1 VGKLAMAS
9 LVGTTIEWYDFQLY
23 GMAAAVAFDKLFFP
37 NLSQLAGTLA
47 SFAIFSVGFIA
58 RPLGGLL
65 FGHFGDRIGRRSTL
79 LVALLLTGISTF
91 LVGVLPTYAS
101 VGAAAPIALVVL
113 RVLGGIG
120 LGGEWGGAVLL
131 SVEHAPPN
139 RRGLYGSF
147 PQIGSPAGFLLATA
161 VFAIVTQLPDDQFL
175 SWGWRV
181 PFLLSAVLVVL
192 GLFIRT
198 QIAEPPA
205 LARAQERVRAS
216 RLPLVEVVRT
226 HPKQVLLSIGAFLV
240 TSGGYYVYATYM
252 VSYGTDQLQLSATT
266 MLIGGIVFSV
276 GGLIGSLVFSAWSD
290 RVGRRPVF
298 IVAAAFTALYA
309 FPLFW
314 LVELQSAPIVWLA
327 QGLGGLANGAL
338 YGLMGALTA
347 EMFDPRVRYT
357 GASIGQQVSAA
368 AVGGTTPL
376 IVTAL
381 VAEAGSYWPAPAW
394 LAALSLISLL
404 CVYMSRETGKDRS
417 VDAAISS
424 PAASPAPAGE
434 PS

>member
-1 VGKLAMAS
+1 M
-9 LVGTTIEWYDFQLY
+9 
-23 GMAAAVAFDKLFFP
+23 
-37 NLSQLAGTLA
+37 
-47 SFAIFSVGFIA
+47 
-58 RPLGGLL
+58 
-65 FGHFGDRIGRRSTL
+65 
-79 LVALLLTGISTF
+79 
-91 LVGVLPTYAS
+91 
-101 VGAAAPIALVVL
+101 
-113 RVLGGIG
+113 
-120 LGGEWGGAVLL
+120 
-131 SVEHAPPN
+131 
-139 RRGLYGSF
+139 
-147 PQIGSPAGFLLATA
+147 
-161 VFAIVTQLPDDQFL
+161 TQLPDDQFL
-175 SWGWRV
+175 GWGWRV

-327 QGLGGLANGAL
+327 QGLGGIANGAL

-394 LAALSLISLL
+394 LVALSLISLL

-417 VDAAISS
+417 VDAAAASPVAG

-434 PS
+434 SS